1 MNEIVEKYAVK
12 GSLSESESE
21 SESEGEQEPT
31 GWFTGIAQSLFL
43 TESEL
48 GSKSKKKKKREIK
61 N

>member
-1 MNEIVEKYAVK
+1 MNEMLEKYAVR
-12 GSLSESESE
+12 GRLSESE

-48 GSKSKKKKKREIK
+48 GSKNKKKKREFK

>member
-1 MNEIVEKYAVK
+1 MSEMMEKYTVK
-12 GSLSESESE
+12 GSLSASESE

-48 GSKSKKKKKREIK
+48 GSKNKKKKKREFK